1 MFIKNNN
8 LTKLKRFRGG
18 NNRKSNNK
26 GIFLDR
32 NERIIPYDQKIKK
45 KIESHILNINFSKYP
60 DVNILYKK
68 ISKWL
73 KISTDKIFI
82 TEGLDGAIRLIF
94 QSYTKPNKSNV
105 IFPDPSFAMYKVYSK
120 MFGLKVKTLGY
131 DKNYKL
137 EYENIFKLAN
147 KNTAIIFLPNPN
159 MPIEGFLLK
168 TEIEKIAKF
177 CDKNNI
183 ILFIDEVY
191 FHFNKFSSINL
202 LNKYKNIFV
211 ARSFS
216 KAFGLAGIRL
226 GYLLSN
232 KNNISYVSK
241 LRTGYEC
248 NSLSS
253 AIAIFFINN
262 FQIIKDYINEINLG
276 SIYLKKELTKLSVAY
291 NGGTYGNSV
300 YINMESTTRTN
311 KIVNYLKKKNIY
323 VRGGWSAPF
332 NKGFSLS
339 LSSKEIMK
347 KFIKEFNKAIKLY

>member
-8 LTKLKRFRGG
+8 LIKLNRLRGG
-18 NNRKSNNK
+18 ENRKSNK

-32 NERIIPYDQKIKK
+32 NERILPYNQKIKK
-45 KIESHILNINFSKYP
+45 KIENHISKINFSKYP

-68 ISKWL
+68 ISNWL
-73 KISTDKIFI
+73 KISSDKIFI
-82 TEGLDGAIRLIF
+82 TEGLDGAIRLMF

-105 IFPDPSFAMYKVYSK
+105 IFPNPSFAMYKVYSD
-120 MFGLKVKTLGY
+120 MFGLKTQTLKY
-131 DKNYKL
+131 DKNFNLQYK
-137 EYENIFKLAN
+137 NIFKLVN

-159 MPIEGFLLK
+159 MPIEGFLMK
-168 TEIEKIAKF
+168 SEIEKIAKL
-177 CDKNNI
+177 CDKKNI

-191 FHFNKFSSINL
+191 FHFNKFSSIDL
-202 LNKYKNIFV
+202 IYKYKNIFI

-232 KNNISYVSK
+232 KKNISYVSK

-253 AIAIFFINN
+253 EVAIFFIKNLK
-262 FQIIKDYINEINLG
+262 IIKDYVKEIKIG
-276 SIYLKKELTKLSVAY
+276 SDYLKRELKKLSITFD
-291 NGGTYGNSV
+291 GGSYGNFIFIDMKSV
-300 YINMESTTRTN
+300 N
-311 KIVNYLKKKNIY
+311 KTYKIINYLRKKNIY
-323 VRGGWSAPF
+323 VRGGWPSPF
-332 NKGFSLS
+332 DRGFSLT
-339 LSSKEIMK
+339 LSSKKIMK